1 MASGSPSGSF
11 GPQSGITSDD
21 LVFYIDMG
29 LVGVLGLVTLIY
41 LPRTI
46 ARYAHKSGRV
56 EGWILRQGKRIDQ
69 YPHKQRALKS
79 EASIREKE
87 ATSSRVGHQYPPDRS
102 NPAELSAPAI
112 SSTTHVGSTPTIRAR
127 LIASNTTQNSG
138 SPPARIPT
146 LRSFVPSVG
155 NLLDYHLIGYS
166 IRQLLVLSAYLAI
179 ICVAM
184 FYQSNPK
191 TNTNRAGFVVMS
203 QMPIAFAFG
212 TKNSVI
218 TILTGISYEQLNFVH
233 RWIGQLMFLASL
245 FHFVGKLVTFTAL
258 GIISPA
264 VKSHTWGV
272 VAFSALSLLAV
283 GSHPWFRAR
292 VYGLFFYSHIIG
304 MITFMIGMWKHQPEV
319 APPYVAACI
328 ALYATD
334 QVVRLAKSRL
344 RKAILTPVP
353 ELGST
358 HIYVPRLDKGW
369 VAGQHV
375 RIRVL
380 SFGVGL
386 FGWAE
391 CHPFT
396 IANSPSDVPEGL
408 TLVCKRAGDWTSA
421 LYRMANTKSN
431 SEEHRSAYVLIEGP
445 YGKFEHFGR
454 ASRCVER
461 CLTPLVPFLGGPGN
475 ALFASF
481 SGVMLVLGGSG
492 ITFGTSVLEDIIAK
506 KASGA
511 ARAMC
516 INFVWAVQ
524 HPSAADPYLST
535 FAEIVQR
542 AADIPDLRVS
552 VSVFYT
558 RGTDNAYSL
567 RTRLPPNIQIKSGRP
582 DLQDEL
588 SSVLDRTQHAISMHQ
603 SSKNGVILAACGPG
617 QLVSSVYA
625 AKANASPEAQRLV
638 GGLEL
643 HTETFGW

>member
-1 MASGSPSGSF
+1 MASGPPSGS
-11 GPQSGITSDD
+11 SGIASDD

-29 LVGVLGLVTLIY
+29 LVGILGAVTLIY

-46 ARYAHKSGRV
+46 ARYAHKSGWV
-56 EGWILRQGKRIDQ
+56 EGWMLLQGKRIDQ

-87 ATSSRVGHQYPPDRS
+87 ATSSRAGHQYPPDRL
-102 NPAELSAPAI
+102 NPAELSAPAL
-112 SSTTHVGSTPTIRAR
+112 SSTTHVGSTPTIKAR
-127 LIASNTTQNSG
+127 LIASNQTRNSG
-138 SPPARIPT
+138 KPPAHIPS
-146 LRSFVPSVG
+146 LRSFVPSAG
-155 NLLDYHLIGYS
+155 KLLDYHVMGYN
-166 IRQLLVLSAYLAI
+166 IRQLLILSAYLAV
-179 ICVAM
+179 ICIAM
-184 FYQSNPK
+184 FYQSNPRS
-191 TNTNRAGFVVMS
+191 NTNRAGFLVMS
-203 QMPIAFAFG
+203 QMPIAFALG

-218 TILTGISYEQLNFVH
+218 TILTGISYEKLNFVH
-233 RWIGQLMFLASL
+233 RWVGQLMFLASL
-245 FHFVGKLVTFTAL
+245 FHFVGKLVIFTRLNIMSAEV
-258 GIISPA
+258 SE
-264 VKSHTWGV
+264 HTWGI

-304 MITFMIGMWKHQPEV
+304 LIAFMIGMWKHQPEV
-319 APPYVAACI
+319 APPYVATCI
-328 ALYATD
+328 GLYAAD
-334 QVVRLAKSRL
+334 QVSRLAKTRL
-344 RKAILTPVP
+344 RKAILTAVP
-353 ELGST
+353 ELGAT

-380 SFGVGL
+380 SFGVGI
-386 FGWAE
+386 FGWSE

-396 IANSPSDVPEGL
+396 IANSPNDVPEGL
-408 TLVCKRAGDWTSA
+408 TLVCKSAGDWTSA
-421 LYRMANTKSN
+421 LYRMANNKSN
-431 SEEHRSAYVLIEGP
+431 SEEHRS
-445 YGKFEHFGR
+445 
-454 ASRCVER
+454 
-461 CLTPLVPFLGGPGN
+461 GPGN
-475 ALFASF
+475 TLFASF

-506 KASGA
+506 KATGA

-516 INFVWAVQ
+516 INFVWAIQ

-542 AADIPDLRVS
+542 AAEIPDLRVS

-558 RGTDNAYSL
+558 RGADNAYSL
-567 RTRLPPNIQIKSGRP
+567 RTRLPPNIRIKSGRP

-588 SSVLDRTQHAISMHQ
+588 SSVLDRTQHAVSMHQ
-603 SSKNGVILAACGPG
+603 SSKNGVILAACGPD

-625 AKANASPEAQRLV
+625 AKTSALPAAQRSV

>member
-1 MASGSPSGSF
+1 MSSGP
-11 GPQSGITSDD
+11 PQSGLSNDD

-29 LVGVLGLVTLIY
+29 LIGVLGLVTLIY

-46 ARYAHKSGRV
+46 ARYTHKSGWV
-56 EGWILRQGKRIDQ
+56 EGWVLRQGKRIDQ

-87 ATSSRVGHQYPPDRS
+87 ATSSRVGHQYPPERS
-102 NPAELSAPAI
+102 NPAEQSAPAI
-112 SSTTHVGSTPTIRAR
+112 SSTTHVGSTPTIKAR
-127 LIASNTTQNSG
+127 LLAQNRNLG
-138 SPPARIPT
+138 KPPSHIRS
-146 LRSFVPSVG
+146 LRSFVPSIG
-155 NLLDYHLIGYS
+155 KFLDYHVMGYS
-166 IRQLLVLSAYLAI
+166 TRQLLILAVYLAV
-179 ICVAM
+179 ICIAM
-184 FYQSNPK
+184 FYQSNVK

-203 QMPIAFAFG
+203 QMPIAFALG
-212 TKNSVI
+212 TKNSII
-218 TILTGISYEQLNFVH
+218 TTLTGISYEQLNFVH
-233 RWIGQLMFLASL
+233 RRVGQLTFLASL
-245 FHFVGKLVTFTAL
+245 FHFVGKLVAFTER
-258 GIISPA
+258 GIISST
-264 VKSHTWGV
+264 VRSHAWGV

-304 MITFMIGMWKHQPEV
+304 LITFMIGMWMHQPEV

-328 ALYATD
+328 VLYATD
-334 QVVRLAKSRL
+334 QVVRLAKTRL

-358 HIYVPRLDKGW
+358 HIYIPRLDMGW
-369 VAGQHV
+369 AAGQHV

-380 SFGVGL
+380 SFGVGI

-396 IANSPSDVPEGL
+396 IANSPNDVPEGL

-421 LYRMANTKSN
+421 LYRMANNKSE

-445 YGKFEHFGR
+445 YGKFGR
-454 ASRCVER
+454 LQCPHSFAKH
-461 CLTPLVPFLGGPGN
+461 CLTPLVPYLGGPGN
-475 ALFASF
+475 TLFASF

-516 INFVWAVQ
+516 VNVVWAVQ

-542 AADIPDLRVS
+542 AADIPDLKVS

-558 RGTDNAYSL
+558 RGADNAYSL
-567 RTRLPPNIQIKSGRP
+567 RTRLPPNLRIKSGRP
-582 DLQDEL
+582 NLQEEL

-603 SSKNGVILAACGPG
+603 SPKNGVVLAACGPG
-617 QLVSSVYA
+617 QLISSVYA
-625 AKANASPEAQRLV
+625 AKASAPPAAQRSV

>member
-1 MASGSPSGSF
+1 MASGPPSGS
-11 GPQSGITSDD
+11 SGITSDD
-21 LVFYIDMG
+21 FVFYIDMG
-29 LVGVLGLVTLIY
+29 LVGVLGLITLIY
-41 LPRTI
+41 LPRTV
-46 ARYAHKSGRV
+46 ARYAHKSGWA
-56 EGWILRQGKRIDQ
+56 EGWVLRQGKRIDQ

-87 ATSSRVGHQYPPDRS
+87 ATSSRVGHQYPPDRL

-112 SSTTHVGSTPTIRAR
+112 SSVTHIGSTPTIKAR
-127 LIASNTTQNSG
+127 LLASNTQNSG
-138 SPPARIPT
+138 KPPAHIPSI
-146 LRSFVPSVG
+146 RSFVPSVG
-155 NLLDYHLIGYS
+155 KFLDYHVVGYS
-166 IRQLLVLSAYLAI
+166 IRQLMVLSAYLAI
-179 ICVAM
+179 ICVM
-184 FYQSNPK
+184 IFYQSNPK

-203 QMPIAFAFG
+203 QMPVSFALG

-218 TILTGISYEQLNFVH
+218 TALTGISYEQLNFLH
-233 RWIGQLMFLASL
+233 RWVGQLMFLASL
-245 FHFVGKLVTFTAL
+245 FHFVGKLVTFTEL
-258 GIISPA
+258 RIISA
-264 VKSHTWGV
+264 TVKSHTWGV

-283 GSHPWFRAR
+283 GSHRWFRAR

-304 MITFMIGMWKHQPEV
+304 LITFIIGMWMHQPEV
-319 APPYVAACI
+319 APPYLAVCI
-328 ALYATD
+328 ALYAAD
-334 QVVRLAKSRL
+334 QVVRLAKTRL

-369 VAGQHV
+369 IAGQHV

-380 SFGVGL
+380 SFGVGI
-386 FGWAE
+386 FGWTE

-396 IANSPSDVPEGL
+396 IANSPNDVPEGL

-421 LYRMANTKSN
+421 LYQMANKKSD

-445 YGKFEHFGR
+445 YGG
-454 ASRCVER
+454 S
-461 CLTPLVPFLGGPGN
+461 GN

-481 SGVMLVLGGSG
+481 SGLLLVLGGSG
-492 ITFGTSVLEDIIAK
+492 ITFGSSVLEDIIAK

-511 ARAMC
+511 ARVMC
-516 INFVWAVQ
+516 INFVWAIQ

-542 AADIPDLRVS
+542 AADIPGLRVS

-558 RGTDNAYSL
+558 RGADKAYSL
-567 RTRLPPNIQIKSGRP
+567 RTRLPPNLQIKSGRP
-582 DLQDEL
+582 DLQEEL
-588 SSVLDRTQHAISMHQ
+588 SSALDRTQHAINMHQ
-603 SSKNGVILAACGPG
+603 SSKNGVIVAACGPD
-617 QLVSSVYA
+617 QLISSVYA
-625 AKANASPEAQRLV
+625 AKASASLAAQRSV

>member
-1 MASGSPSGSF
+1 MASSGPPSGA
-11 GPQSGITSDD
+11 QSGITSDD
-21 LVFYIDMG
+21 LVFYIDMA
-29 LVGVLGLVTLIY
+29 LVGILGVATLVY

-46 ARYAHKSGRV
+46 ARYAHKSGRT
-56 EGWILRQGKRIDQ
+56 EGWLLLQGKQSNQ
-69 YPHKQRALKS
+69 YPRKQAASKS
-79 EASIREKE
+79 EASVREKE
-87 ATSSRVGHQYPPDRS
+87 PTSPRTTHQYPPNQPNLGD
-102 NPAELSAPAI
+102 LSAPTI
-112 SSTTHVGSTPTIRAR
+112 SSTMHAGSTTTIRAR
-127 LIASNTTQNSG
+127 LLASNKGRQLG
-138 SPPARIPT
+138 APPAHIPS
-146 LRSFVPSVG
+146 LRSFVPLAG
-155 NLLDYHLIGYS
+155 KFLDYHIAGYS
-166 IRQLLVLSAYLAI
+166 IRQLTILSVYLAI
-179 ICVAM
+179 ICIAM

-203 QMPIAFAFG
+203 QMPVAFALG

-233 RWIGQLMFLASL
+233 RWVGQLMFLASL
-245 FHFVGKLVTFTAL
+245 FHFVGKLVTFTEL
-258 GIISPA
+258 GIVSIA
-264 VKSHTWGV
+264 VSSHSWGV
-272 VAFSALSLLAV
+272 VAFSALCLLAV

-304 MITFMIGMWKHQPEV
+304 LITFMIGMWKHQPEV
-319 APPYVAACI
+319 APPYVATCI
-328 ALYATD
+328 VIYAAD
-334 QVVRLAKSRL
+334 QVTRLVKTRV

-358 HIYVPRLDKGW
+358 HVYVPRLDKGW

-396 IANSPSDVPEGL
+396 IANSSSDAPEGL

-421 LYRMANTKSN
+421 LYRMANNKSN

-445 YGKFEHFGR
+445 YGKFGRYQRASSHIEHF
-454 ASRCVER
+454 
-461 CLTPLVPFLGGPGN
+461 
-475 ALFASF
+475 F

-516 INFVWAVQ
+516 INFVWAIQ

-535 FAEIVQR
+535 FVEIVQR
-542 AADIPDLRVS
+542 AADIPDLRLS

-558 RGTDNAYSL
+558 RGADNAYSL
-567 RTRLPPNIQIKSGRP
+567 KTRLPPNVQIKSGRP
-582 DLQDEL
+582 DLLEEL

-603 SSKNGVILAACGPG
+603 SPKNGVILAACGPD
-617 QLVSSVYA
+617 QLISSVYA
-625 AKANASPEAQRLV
+625 AKSGAPSEAQRSV

>member
-1 MASGSPSGSF
+1 MASSGPPSGA
-11 GPQSGITSDD
+11 QSGITSDD
-21 LVFYIDMG
+21 LVFYIDMA
-29 LVGVLGLVTLIY
+29 LVGILGVATLVY

-46 ARYAHKSGRV
+46 ARYAHKSGRT
-56 EGWILRQGKRIDQ
+56 EGWLLLQGKQSNQ
-69 YPHKQRALKS
+69 YPRKQAASNS
-79 EASIREKE
+79 EASVREKE
-87 ATSSRVGHQYPPDRS
+87 PTSPRTTHQYPPNQPNLGD
-102 NPAELSAPAI
+102 LSAPTI
-112 SSTTHVGSTPTIRAR
+112 SSTMHAGSTTTIRAR
-127 LIASNTTQNSG
+127 LLASNKGRQLG
-138 SPPARIPT
+138 APPAHIPS
-146 LRSFVPSVG
+146 LRSFVPLAG
-155 NLLDYHLIGYS
+155 KFLDYHIAGYS
-166 IRQLLVLSAYLAI
+166 IRQLTILSVYLAI
-179 ICVAM
+179 ICIAM

-203 QMPIAFAFG
+203 QMPVAFALG

-233 RWIGQLMFLASL
+233 RWVGQLMFLASL
-245 FHFVGKLVTFTAL
+245 FHFVGKLVTFTEL
-258 GIISPA
+258 GIVSIA
-264 VKSHTWGV
+264 VSSHSWGV
-272 VAFSALSLLAV
+272 VAFSALCLLAV

-304 MITFMIGMWKHQPEV
+304 LITFMIGMWKHQPEV
-319 APPYVAACI
+319 APPYVATCI
-328 ALYATD
+328 VIYAAD
-334 QVVRLAKSRL
+334 QVTRLVKTRV

-358 HIYVPRLDKGW
+358 HVYVPRLDKGW

-396 IANSPSDVPEGL
+396 IANSSSDAPEGL
-408 TLVCKRAGDWTSA
+408 TLVCGAG
-421 LYRMANTKSN
+421 NT
-431 SEEHRSAYVLIEGP
+431 
-445 YGKFEHFGR
+445 
-454 ASRCVER
+454 
-461 CLTPLVPFLGGPGN
+461 
-475 ALFASF
+475 LFASF

-516 INFVWAVQ
+516 INFVWAIQ

-535 FAEIVQR
+535 FVEIVQR
-542 AADIPDLRVS
+542 AADIPDLRLS

-558 RGTDNAYSL
+558 RGADNAYSL
-567 RTRLPPNIQIKSGRP
+567 KTRLPPNVQIKSGRP
-582 DLQDEL
+582 DLLEEL

-603 SSKNGVILAACGPG
+603 SPKNGVILAACGPD
-617 QLVSSVYA
+617 QLISSVYA
-625 AKANASPEAQRLV
+625 AKSGAPSEAQRSV

-643 HTETFGW
+643 HTETFGL

>member
-1 MASGSPSGSF
+1 MASS

-21 LVFYIDMG
+21 LVFYIDMT
-29 LVGVLGLVTLIY
+29 LVGVLGAATLIY

-46 ARYAHKSGRV
+46 ARYAHKSGRT
-56 EGWILRQGKRIDQ
+56 EGWLLLQAKRVDQ
-69 YPHKQRALKS
+69 YPRTQLASKS
-79 EASIREKE
+79 EASVREKE
-87 ATSSRVGHQYPPDRS
+87 AASPKTHQYPPDRL
-102 NPAELSAPAI
+102 NLADLSAPTI
-112 SSTTHVGSTPTIRAR
+112 SSATHLGSTPTIRAR
-127 LIASNTTQNSG
+127 LVASNGKQQSG
-138 SPPARIPT
+138 APPAHISS
-146 LRSFVPSVG
+146 LRSLVPLAGKV
-155 NLLDYHLIGYS
+155 LDYHIAGYS
-166 IRQLLVLSAYLAI
+166 IRQLAILSAYFAI
-179 ICVAM
+179 ICIAM

-203 QMPIAFAFG
+203 QMPIAFALG
-212 TKNSVI
+212 TKNSII

-233 RWIGQLMFLASL
+233 RWVGQLMFLASL
-245 FHFVGKLVTFTAL
+245 FHFVGKLVTFTEL
-258 GIISPA
+258 GIMSMA
-264 VKSHTWGV
+264 VSSHSWGV
-272 VAFSALSLLAV
+272 TAFSALCLLAV

-304 MITFMIGMWKHQPEV
+304 LIAFMIGMWKHQPEV
-319 APPYVAACI
+319 APPYVATCI
-328 ALYATD
+328 ALYAAD
-334 QVVRLAKSRL
+334 QAVRLAKTRL

-358 HIYVPRLDKGW
+358 HVYVPRLDKGW

-396 IANSPSDVPEGL
+396 IANSSSDAPDGL
-408 TLVCKRAGDWTSA
+408 TLVCKRAG
-421 LYRMANTKSN
+421 
-431 SEEHRSAYVLIEGP
+431 
-445 YGKFEHFGR
+445 
-454 ASRCVER
+454 
-461 CLTPLVPFLGGPGN
+461 GPGN
-475 ALFASF
+475 TLFASF

-506 KASGA
+506 KASGT

-516 INFVWAVQ
+516 INFVWAIQ

-542 AADIPDLRVS
+542 AADIPDLRLT

-558 RGTDNAYSL
+558 RGADNASGL

-582 DLQDEL
+582 DLLEEL
-588 SSVLDRTQHAISMHQ
+588 SSVLDRTQHAIGIHQ
-603 SSKNGVILAACGPG
+603 SPKNGVILAACGPD
-617 QLVSSVYA
+617 QLISSVYA
-625 AKANASPEAQRLV
+625 AKDGAPPAAQQSV

>member
-1 MASGSPSGSF
+1 MASGPPSGSF

-29 LVGVLGLVTLIY
+29 LVGVIGLITLIY

-46 ARYAHKSGRV
+46 ARYAHKSGWV

-69 YPHKQRALKS
+69 YPHKQRTLKS

-87 ATSSRVGHQYPPDRS
+87 ATSSRVGHQYPPDRP

-112 SSTTHVGSTPTIRAR
+112 SSTTHVGSTPTIKAR
-127 LIASNTTQNSG
+127 LVVSSRAGNSG
-138 SPPARIPT
+138 KLPTHIPS

-155 NLLDYHLIGYS
+155 KLLDYHVMGYNIG
-166 IRQLLVLSAYLAI
+166 QLMILSAYLAI

-184 FYQSNPK
+184 FFQSNPK
-191 TNTNRAGFVVMS
+191 TNTSRAGFVVMS
-203 QMPIAFAFG
+203 QMPIAFALG

-218 TILTGISYEQLNFVH
+218 TTLTGISYEQLNFVH
-233 RWIGQLMFLASL
+233 RWVGQLMFLASL
-245 FHFVGKLVTFTAL
+245 FHFVGKRKHIWPIFLFTYNRPDYIH
-258 GIISPA
+258 GWGGWSRCQ
-264 VKSHTWGV
+264 KS
-272 VAFSALSLLAV
+272 
-283 GSHPWFRAR
+283 
-292 VYGLFFYSHIIG
+292 
-304 MITFMIGMWKHQPEV
+304 GMWMHQPEV
-319 APPYVAACI
+319 APPYVATCI

-334 QVVRLAKSRL
+334 QVIRLAKTRL

-380 SFGVGL
+380 SFGVGI
-386 FGWAE
+386 FGWTE

-396 IANSPSDVPEGL
+396 IANSPNDVPEGL

-421 LYRMANTKSN
+421 LYQMANNKSN

-445 YGKFEHFGR
+445 YG
-454 ASRCVER
+454 
-461 CLTPLVPFLGGPGN
+461 GPGN
-475 ALFASF
+475 TLLASF
-481 SGVMLVLGGSG
+481 SGVLLVLGGSG
-492 ITFGTSVLEDIIAK
+492 ITFGSSVLEDIVAK
-506 KASGA
+506 RASGA
-511 ARAMC
+511 ARVMC
-516 INFVWAVQ
+516 INFVWAIQ
-524 HPSAADPYLST
+524 QPSAADPYLST

-542 AADIPDLRVS
+542 AADISDLRVS

-558 RGTDNAYSL
+558 RGADNAYSL
-567 RTRLPPNIQIKSGRP
+567 RTRLPPNLQIKSGRP
-582 DLQDEL
+582 DLQEEL

-603 SSKNGVILAACGPG
+603 SPKNGVVVAACGPD
-617 QLVSSVYA
+617 QLISSVYA
-625 AKANASPEAQRLV
+625 AKASASPAAQRSV